1 MKRMKKLLTGLLTL
15 GMTLSMMT
23 MTAFAADLTTGT
35 TEKMPTIDFDADK
48 TGTVTIH
55 KYTSGNGMGSVGN
68 GTEAHPGDFPTGAEP
83 LKGAGFTLY
92 QVVDKGGMEAYYK
105 ADPKDLPDVSE
116 YVEPD
121 GTIKK
126 AYSGNATSEGL
137 TDKNGTATFSG
148 LELGFYVVIETTVPD
163 AVTTPMKPFLLSVPM
178 TTTDGSDW
186 LYDIHVYPKNETG
199 YGKISLEKTGV
210 KDDEKISGATFAL
223 QKKSDTTSSWINITQ
238 KSTAQG
244 DNTGDALILTTD
256 VNGLITIDGLS
267 KGEYRLIETSVGNGY
282 IMDGAT
288 AYEFT
293 VNSDKTITYKESTDA
308 NITIKITNERPD
320 LTKEVKKKNITPE
333 EWGRTAD
340 YSIGD
345 KIPYRITVDVPK
357 NITKL
362 KTFTVT
368 DTPTNLTDDVDSI
381 EIKCNDAAVTADAY
395 TKAAVGD
402 GFTITFKPAQ
412 MAAYERQ
419 QLVIT
424 YNAKLKDTA
433 YNTTAGNQNTAKLE
447 YSKNITPNATTD
459 PDNPNKDKEEGKNT
473 IENSTVVYTFAV
485 KIVKTGVDGTETKPL
500 ANVEFDLYQEVP
512 DGTEGAITGTSVP
525 AGLDNTKSWKKI
537 KTLKTGTDGTVTH
550 NGLSNGTYYLVETKT
565 NDGYNLLKK
574 PIEVILNVQY
584 TTTTKTE
591 SAWVEDGNGQKQ
603 EKSKIEKTTFTDSDS
618 TTEGIKVQKVINK
631 KGFTLPTTGGI
642 GTFVFTFAG
651 IAMMAAAVILLI
663 TGKKKKA
670 E

>member
-23 MTAFAADLTTGT
+23 MTAFAA
-35 TEKMPTIDFDADK
+35 EPSAKMPTIDTDPAK

-55 KYTSGNGMGSVGN
+55 KYTSGNGTGIVGT
-68 GTEAHPGDFPTGAEP
+68 GTEADKDSLPDGAVP
-83 LKGAGFTLY
+83 LKDAGFTLY
-92 QVVDKGGMEAYYK
+92 KVVDKDGMESYYNTNPT
-105 ADPKDLPDVSE
+105 ALPDVSR
-116 YVEPD
+116 YVEN
-121 GTIKK
+121 GTIKA
-126 AYSGNATSEGL
+126 AYSGNATSEVL
-137 TDKNGTATFSG
+137 TDADGTATFSN

-163 AVTTPMKPFLLSVPM
+163 AVTTPMDPFLLSVPM
-178 TTTDGSDW
+178 TTTDGTGW

-210 KDDEKISGATFAL
+210 NGEKIPDAEFAL
-223 QKKSDTTSSWINITQ
+223 QKRTATGWDDITK

-244 DNTGDALILTTD
+244 DNTGADLILKTD
-256 VNGLITIDGLS
+256 ASGLITIDGLS

-293 VNSDKTITYKESTDA
+293 VNANKKITYKGVESA
-308 NITIKITNERPD
+308 NTKIEVTNERPD
-320 LTKEVKKKNITPE
+320 LTKEVQKKNGGT
-333 EWGRTAD
+333 WGRDAD

-345 KIPYRITVDVPK
+345 EIPYRITVNVPR
-357 NITKL
+357 NIEKL

-368 DTPTNLTDDVDSI
+368 DTPTHLTDDVSSI
-381 EIKCNDAAVTADAY
+381 KIKCEDAAIAADAY
-395 TKAAVGD
+395 VATATAGN
-402 GFTITFKPAQ
+402 GFTIKFIPAK
-412 MAAYERQ
+412 MAAYAGK

-424 YNAKLKDTA
+424 YNATLQSSA
-433 YNTTAGNQNTAKLE
+433 VNTTAGNLNTAKLE
-447 YSKNITPNATTD
+447 YSKNITTDTTTD

-485 KIVKTGVDGTETKPL
+485 KIVKNGVDGTETKPL

-565 NDGYNLLKK
+565 NDKYNLLKK
-574 PIEVILNVQY
+574 PIEVTLNVQY
-584 TTTTKTE
+584 TIATKTE
-591 SAWVEDGNGQKQ
+591 STWVEDTNGQKQ
-603 EKSKIEKTTFTDSDS
+603 VKSEITGTTFTS
-618 TTEGIKVQKVINK
+618 TDDATAAEGIKVQEVINK

-663 TGKKKKA
+663 TSKKKKA

>member
-23 MTAFAADLTTGT
+23 MTAFAAEGATGT
-35 TEKMPTIDFDADK
+35 TAKMPTIDTSK
-48 TGTVTIH
+48 KGTVTIH
-55 KYTSGNGMGSVGN
+55 KYTSGTVEGN
-68 GTEAHPGDFPTGAEP
+68 KGTGTTADRLPDGAVA

-92 QVVDKGGMEAYYK
+92 KVVDKNDMEEYYNTN
-105 ADPKDLPDVSE
+105 PKSLPAVDD
-116 YVEPD
+116 YVDAGSIKD
-121 GTIKK
+121 GVALETIAQK
-126 AYSGNATSEGL
+126 E
-137 TDKNGTATFSG
+137 TDANGTVTFSN

-163 AVTTPMKPFLLSVPM
+163 AVTTPMDPFLLSVPM
-178 TTTDGSDW
+178 TTADGTDW
-186 LYDIHVYPKNETG
+186 LYDIHVYPKNKTG
-199 YGKISLEKTGV
+199 YGEVSIEKTGV
-210 KDDEKISGATFAL
+210 KNEKIPGAEFAL
-223 QKKSDTTSSWINITQ
+223 QKKDATGKWKDIERQSGP
-238 KSTAQG
+238 AG
-244 DNTGDALILTTD
+244 DNTGELLTLKTNS
-256 VNGLITIDGLS
+256 NGKIEIKGLS
-267 KGEYRLIETSVGNGY
+267 KGEYRLIETSVGDGY

-288 AYEFT
+288 AYPFEVT
-293 VNSDKTITYKESTDA
+293 NEGKIKYNGTTDA
-308 NITIKITNERPD
+308 NITIEVTNERPD
-320 LTKEVKKKNITPE
+320 LTKEVQKKNGGT
-333 EWGRTAD
+333 WGRDAD

-345 KIPYRITVDVPK
+345 EIHYRITVDVPK

-395 TKAAVGD
+395 TKVAGGD
-402 GFTITFKPAQ
+402 GFTIKFNPAQ

-424 YNAKLKDTA
+424 YNATLKSSAD
-433 YNTTAGNQNTAKLE
+433 NTTVGNQNAAKLE
-447 YSKNITPNATTD
+447 YSKNITTD
-459 PDNPNKDKEEGKNT
+459 TDTDNPNKDKEEGKNT

-485 KIVKTGVDGTETKPL
+485 KIVKTGEDGTETKRL
-500 ANVEFDLYQEVP
+500 AHVEFDLYQEVP

-525 AGLDNTKSWKKI
+525 AGLDKTKSWKKI

-550 NGLSNGTYYLVETKT
+550 KGLSNGTYYLVETKT
-565 NDGYNLLKK
+565 EKEYNLLKN
-574 PIEVILNVQY
+574 PIKVTLSVQY

-591 SAWVEDGNGQKQ
+591 STWETDTNGEKQ
-603 EKSKIEKTTFTDSDS
+603 EKSKIDTTTFTDSDS
-618 TTEGIKVQKVINK
+618 TTEGIKVQEVINR

>member
-15 GMTLSMMT
+15 AMTLSMMT
-23 MTAFAADLTTGT
+23 MTAFADEGATTGT
-35 TEKMPTIDFDADK
+35 ATKMPTIDTDK
-48 TGTVTIH
+48 KGIVTIH
-55 KYTSGNGMGSVGN
+55 KYTSGTVEGN
-68 GTEAHPGDFPTGAEP
+68 KGTGTTADRLPDGAVP
-83 LKGAGFTLY
+83 LKDAGFTLY
-92 QVVDKGGMEAYYK
+92 QVVNKDDMEAYYK
-105 ADPKDLPDVSE
+105 ADPTDLPDVSE
-116 YVEPD
+116 YVESD
-121 GTIKK
+121 GTIKT
-126 AYSGNATSEGL
+126 AYSRNATSEGF
-137 TDKNGTATFSG
+137 TDANGTATFSG

-210 KDDEKISGATFAL
+210 KGEKILGAEFAL

-381 EIKCNDAAVTADAY
+381 EIKCNDVDVETTAY
-395 TKAAVGD
+395 TTSATTED
-402 GFTITFKPAQ
+402 GFTIAFTPAN
-412 MAAYERQ
+412 MTNYAGKT
-419 QLVIT
+419 LVIT
-424 YNAKLKDTA
+424 YNATLKDTA

-459 PDNPNKDKEEGKNT
+459 PDNPNKEKKEGKNT
-473 IENSTVVYTFAV
+473 IENSAVVYTFAV
-485 KIVKTGVDGTETKPL
+485 KIEKTGVDGAETKKL

-512 DGTEGAITGTSVP
+512 AGTAGAISGADAP
-525 AGLDNTKSWKKI
+525 AGLDKTKSWKKI

-550 NGLSNGTYYLVETKT
+550 KGLSNGTYYLVETKT
-565 NDGYNLLKK
+565 EKEYNLLKN
-574 PIEVILNVQY
+574 PIKVTLSVQY
-584 TTTTKTE
+584 TITQSTT
-591 SAWVEDGNGQKQ
+591 SSWVEDGNGQKQ
-603 EKSKIEKTTFTDSDS
+603 EKSKIETTTFTGSDS
-618 TTEGIKVQKVINK
+618 TTEGIKVQEVINK

>member
-1 MKRMKKLLTGLLTL
+1 MERMKRMKKLLTGLLTL

-23 MTAFAADLTTGT
+23 MTAFAADPSA
-35 TEKMPTIDFDADK
+35 KMPTIDTDK

-68 GTEAHPGDFPTGAEP
+68 GTEADPGDFPTGAEP

-126 AYSGNATSEGL
+126 AYIGNATSEGL
-137 TDKNGTATFSG
+137 TDKSGTATFSN

-163 AVTTPMKPFLLSVPM
+163 AVTIPMKPFLLSVPM

-223 QKKSDTTSSWINITQ
+223 QKKSDADGKWINITKQ
-238 KSTAQG
+238 STAQG
-244 DNTGDALILTTD
+244 DDTGAALSLTT
-256 VNGLITIDGLS
+256 NNEGKITIEGLS
-267 KGEYRLIETSVGNGY
+267 KGEYRLIETFVGDGY

-288 AYEFT
+288 AYVFK
-293 VNSDKTITYKESTDA
+293 VNADSSITYGTETNA
-308 NITIKITNERPD
+308 NITINVTNERPD
-320 LTKEVKKKNITPE
+320 LTKKVQKKNGGT
-333 EWGRTAD
+333 WGMDAD

-345 KIPYRITVDVPK
+345 EIPYKITVDVPK

-368 DTPTNLTDDVDSI
+368 DTPTNLKDNLSSI
-381 EIKCNDAAVTADAY
+381 KITCDGTPVVVEAY
-395 TKAAVGD
+395 STEALGAD
-402 GFTITFKPAQ
+402 GFTIKFTPAQ
-412 MAAYERQ
+412 MEAYKGK

-424 YNAKLKDTA
+424 YNATLKDTA
-433 YNTTAGNQNTAKLE
+433 FNTTAGNRNTAKLE
-447 YSKNITPNATTD
+447 YSKNITPNTTDD

-485 KIVKTGVDGTETKPL
+485 KIEKTGEDGTTPL
-500 ANVEFDLYQEVP
+500 KDVKFDLYQEV
-512 DGTEGAITGTSVP
+512 DAETTGAITGASVP
-525 AGLDNTKSWKKI
+525 AGLDNAKFWKKI
-537 KTLKTGTDGTVTH
+537 DTLTTDASGIATH

-584 TTTTKTE
+584 TTITKTE
-591 SAWVEDGNGQKQ
+591 SAWVEDTNGQKQ
-603 EKSKIEKTTFTDSDS
+603 VKSEITETTFTSADS
-618 TTEGIKVQKVINK
+618 TTQQGIKVQKVINK

>member
-15 GMTLSMMT
+15 AMTLSMMT
-23 MTAFAADLTTGT
+23 MTAFAA
-35 TEKMPTIDFDADK
+35 EPSAKMPTIDTDPAK

-55 KYTSGNGMGSVGN
+55 KYTRGTGTGIVGT
-68 GTEAHPGDFPTGAEP
+68 GTTADADRFPDGAVP
-83 LKGAGFTLY
+83 LKDAGFTLY
-92 QVVDKGGMEAYYK
+92 KVVDKDGMESYYNTNPT
-105 ADPKDLPDVSE
+105 ALPDVST
-116 YVEPD
+116 YVESD
-121 GTIKK
+121 GTIKST
-126 AYSGNATSEGL
+126 YSGNATSEGF
-137 TDKNGTATFSG
+137 TDADGTATFSN

-163 AVTTPMKPFLLSVPM
+163 AVTTPMDPFLLSVPM
-178 TTTDGSDW
+178 TTTDGTGW

-210 KDDEKISGATFAL
+210 NGEKIPGAEFAL
-223 QKKSDTTSSWINITQ
+223 QKRTATGWDDITK

-244 DNTGDALILTTD
+244 DNTGADLILKTD
-256 VNGLITIDGLS
+256 ASGLITIDGLS

-293 VNSDKTITYKESTDA
+293 VNANKKITYKGVESA
-308 NITIKITNERPD
+308 NTKIEVTNERPD
-320 LTKEVKKKNITPE
+320 LTKEVQKKNGGT
-333 EWGRTAD
+333 WGRDAD

-345 KIPYRITVDVPK
+345 EIPYKITVNVPN

-368 DTPTNLTDDVDSI
+368 DTPTNLTDDLASI
-381 EIKCNDAAVTADAY
+381 KITCNDVDVETTAY
-395 TKAAVGD
+395 TTSATTEG
-402 GFTITFKPAQ
+402 GFTIAFTPAN
-412 MAAYERQ
+412 MTNYAGKT
-419 QLVIT
+419 LVIT
-424 YNAKLKDTA
+424 YNATLKNTA
-433 YNTTAGNQNTAKLE
+433 FNTTAGNQNTAKLE
-447 YSKNITPNATTD
+447 YSKNITTDTTTD

-485 KIVKTGVDGTETKPL
+485 KIVKNGVDGTETKPL

-565 NDGYNLLKK
+565 NDKYNLLKK
-574 PIEVILNVQY
+574 PIEVTLNVQY
-584 TTTTKTE
+584 TIATKTE
-591 SAWVEDGNGQKQ
+591 STWVEDTNGQKQ
-603 EKSKIEKTTFTDSDS
+603 VKSEITGTTFTS
-618 TTEGIKVQKVINK
+618 TDDATAAEGIKVQEVINK

-663 TGKKKKA
+663 TSKKKKA

>member
-23 MTAFAADLTTGT
+23 MTAFAADPSA
-35 TEKMPTIDFDADK
+35 KMPTIDTDK

-68 GTEAHPGDFPTGAEP
+68 GTEADPDDFPTGAEP

-126 AYSGNATSEGL
+126 AYIGNATSEGL
-137 TDKNGTATFSG
+137 TDKSGTATFSN

-163 AVTTPMKPFLLSVPM
+163 AVTIPMKPFLLSVPM

-223 QKKSDTTSSWINITQ
+223 QKKSDADGKWINITKQ
-238 KSTAQG
+238 STAQG
-244 DNTGDALILTTD
+244 DDTGAALSLTT
-256 VNGLITIDGLS
+256 NNEGKITIEGLS
-267 KGEYRLIETSVGNGY
+267 KGEYRLIETFVGDGY

-288 AYEFT
+288 AYVFK
-293 VNSDKTITYKESTDA
+293 VNADSSITYGTETNA
-308 NITIKITNERPD
+308 NITINVTNERPD
-320 LTKEVKKKNITPE
+320 LTKKVQKKNGGT
-333 EWGRTAD
+333 WGMDAD

-345 KIPYRITVDVPK
+345 EIPYKITVDVPK
-357 NITKL
+357 NITRL

-368 DTPTNLTDDVDSI
+368 DTPTNLTDDLDSI
-381 EIKCNDAAVTADAY
+381 EIKCNDVAVIADAY
-395 TKAAVGD
+395 TKVAGGD
-402 GFTITFKPAQ
+402 GFTIKFKPAQ
-412 MAAYERQ
+412 MEAYKGK

-424 YNAKLKDTA
+424 YNATLKDA
-433 YNTTAGNQNTAKLE
+433 AFNTTAGNRNTAKLE
-447 YSKNITPNATTD
+447 YSKNITPNTTDD

-485 KIVKTGVDGTETKPL
+485 KIEKTGEDGTETKKL

-512 DGTEGAITGTSVP
+512 AGTEGAISGADAP
-525 AGLDNTKSWKKI
+525 AGLDKTKSWKNI

-550 NGLSNGTYYLVETKT
+550 KGLSNGTYYLVETKT

-574 PIEVILNVQY
+574 PIAVILNVQY

-591 SAWVEDGNGQKQ
+591 SAWVEDGNGEKQ
-603 EKSKIEKTTFTDSDS
+603 VKSEIKETTFTSADS
-618 TTEGIKVQKVINK
+618 TTQQGIKVQKVINK

>member
-1 MKRMKKLLTGLLTL
+1 
-15 GMTLSMMT
+15 MMT
-23 MTAFAADLTTGT
+23 MTAFAAGPSA
-35 TEKMPTIDFDADK
+35 KMPTIDESK
-48 TGTVTIH
+48 SGTVTIH
-55 KYTSGNGMGSVGN
+55 KYTK
-68 GTEAHPGDFPTGAEP
+68 GTDEGTKGTGKVETSLPAGAEP

-92 QVVDKGGMEAYYK
+92 KVVNKEDMEVYYNTN
-105 ADPKDLPDVSE
+105 PTNLPAVGE
-116 YVEPD
+116 YVEAGSIKP
-121 GTIKK
+121 GVALETIAEQK
-126 AYSGNATSEGL
+126 
-137 TDKNGTATFSG
+137 TDKNGIATFSG

-210 KDDEKISGATFAL
+210 KDDEKISGAVFAL
-223 QKKSDTTSSWINITQ
+223 QKKSDTDDKWINITKQ
-238 KSTAQG
+238 STAQG
-244 DNTGDALILTTD
+244 DDTGNNLTLTTD
-256 VNGLITIDGLS
+256 SEGKITIDGLS
-267 KGEYRLIETSVGNGY
+267 KGKYRLIETFVGDGY

-288 AYEFT
+288 AYPFEVT
-293 VNSDKTITYKESTDA
+293 NEGKIKYNGTTDA

-320 LTKEVKKKNITPE
+320 LKKEVQKKNNGP
-333 EWGRTAD
+333 WGRDAD
-340 YSIGD
+340 YSIED
-345 KIPYRITVDVPK
+345 EIPYKITVNVPN

-368 DTPTNLTDDVDSI
+368 DTPTNLKDNLSSI
-381 EIKCNDAAVTADAY
+381 KITCDGTPVVVEAY
-395 TKAAVGD
+395 STEALGAD
-402 GFTITFKPAQ
+402 GFTIKFTPAQ
-412 MAAYERQ
+412 MEAYKGK

-424 YNAKLKDTA
+424 YNATLKDTA
-433 YNTTAGNQNTAKLE
+433 FNTTAGNRNTAKLE
-447 YSKNITPNATTD
+447 YSKNITPNTTDD
-459 PDNPNKDKEEGKNT
+459 PDNPNKGKEEGKNT

-485 KIVKTGVDGTETKPL
+485 KIEKTGEDGTTPL
-500 ANVEFDLYQEVP
+500 KDVKFDLYQEV
-512 DGTEGAITGTSVP
+512 DAETTGAITGASVP
-525 AGLDNTKSWKKI
+525 AGLDNAKFWKKI
-537 KTLKTGTDGTVTH
+537 DTLTTDASGIATH

-584 TTTTKTE
+584 TTITKTE
-591 SAWVEDGNGQKQ
+591 SAWVEDTNGQKQ
-603 EKSKIEKTTFTDSDS
+603 VKSEITETTFTSADS
-618 TTEGIKVQKVINK
+618 TTQQGIKVQKVINK

>member
-15 GMTLSMMT
+15 GITLSMMT
-23 MTAFAADLTTGT
+23 MTAFAADPSA
-35 TEKMPTIDFDADK
+35 KMPTIDTDK

-68 GTEAHPGDFPTGAEP
+68 GTEADPGDFPTGAEP

-126 AYSGNATSEGL
+126 AYIGNATSEGL
-137 TDKNGTATFSG
+137 TDKSGTATFSN

-163 AVTTPMKPFLLSVPM
+163 AVTIPMKPFLLSVPM

-223 QKKSDTTSSWINITQ
+223 QKKSDADGKWINITKQ
-238 KSTAQG
+238 STAQG
-244 DNTGDALILTTD
+244 DDTGAALSLTT
-256 VNGLITIDGLS
+256 NNEGKITIEGLS
-267 KGEYRLIETSVGNGY
+267 KGEYRLIETFVGDGY

-288 AYEFT
+288 AYVFK
-293 VNSDKTITYKESTDA
+293 VNADSSITYGTETNA
-308 NITIKITNERPD
+308 NITINVTNERPD
-320 LTKEVKKKNITPE
+320 LTKKVQKKNGGT
-333 EWGRTAD
+333 WGMDAD

-345 KIPYRITVDVPK
+345 EIPYKITVDVPK

-368 DTPTNLTDDVDSI
+368 DTPTNLKDNLSSI
-381 EIKCNDAAVTADAY
+381 KITCDGTPVVVEAY
-395 TKAAVGD
+395 STEALGAD
-402 GFTITFKPAQ
+402 GFTIKFTPAQ
-412 MAAYERQ
+412 MEAYKGK

-424 YNAKLKDTA
+424 YNATLKDTA
-433 YNTTAGNQNTAKLE
+433 FNTTAGNRNTAKLE
-447 YSKNITPNATTD
+447 YSKNITPNTTDD

-485 KIVKTGVDGTETKPL
+485 KIEKTGEDGTTPL
-500 ANVEFDLYQEVP
+500 KDVKFDLYQEV
-512 DGTEGAITGTSVP
+512 DAETTGAITGASVP
-525 AGLDNTKSWKKI
+525 AGLDNAKFWKKI
-537 KTLKTGTDGTVTH
+537 DTLTTDASGIATH

-584 TTTTKTE
+584 TTITKTE
-591 SAWVEDGNGQKQ
+591 SAWVEDTNGQKQ
-603 EKSKIEKTTFTDSDS
+603 VKSEITETTFTSADS
-618 TTEGIKVQKVINK
+618 TTQQGIKVQKVINK

>member
-23 MTAFAADLTTGT
+23 MTAFAAGPSA
-35 TEKMPTIDFDADK
+35 KMPTIDESK
-48 TGTVTIH
+48 SGTVTIH
-55 KYTSGNGMGSVGN
+55 KYTK
-68 GTEAHPGDFPTGAEP
+68 GTDEGTKGTGKVETSLPTGAVP

-92 QVVDKGGMEAYYK
+92 QVVDKDDMENYYN
-105 ADPKDLPDVSE
+105 ADPKDLPAVDD
-116 YVEPD
+116 YVDEAGSIKD
-121 GTIKK
+121 GFVKKTIAEKK
-126 AYSGNATSEGL
+126 
-137 TDKNGTATFSG
+137 TDANGTATFPN
-148 LELGFYVVIETTVPD
+148 LDLGFYVVIETTVPD
-163 AVTTPMKPFLLSVPM
+163 AVTIPMKPFLLSVPM

-210 KDDEKISGATFAL
+210 KDDEKISGAVFAL
-223 QKKSDTTSSWINITQ
+223 QKKSDTDDKWINITKQ
-238 KSTAQG
+238 STAQG
-244 DNTGDALILTTD
+244 DDTGNNLTLTTD
-256 VNGLITIDGLS
+256 SEGKITIDGLS
-267 KGEYRLIETSVGNGY
+267 KGEYRLIETFVGDGY

-288 AYEFT
+288 AYPFEVT
-293 VNSDKTITYKESTDA
+293 NEGKIKYNGTTDA

-320 LTKEVKKKNITPE
+320 LKKEVQKKNNGP
-333 EWGRTAD
+333 WGRDAD
-340 YSIGD
+340 YSIED
-345 KIPYRITVDVPK
+345 EIPYKITVNVPN

-368 DTPTNLTDDVDSI
+368 DTPTNLKDNLSSI
-381 EIKCNDAAVTADAY
+381 KITCDGTPVVVEAY
-395 TKAAVGD
+395 STEALGAD
-402 GFTITFKPAQ
+402 GFTIKFTPAQ
-412 MAAYERQ
+412 MEAYKGK

-424 YNAKLKDTA
+424 YNATLKDTA
-433 YNTTAGNQNTAKLE
+433 FNTTAGNRNTAKLE
-447 YSKNITPNATTD
+447 YSKNITPNTTDD
-459 PDNPNKDKEEGKNT
+459 PDNPNKGKEEGKNT

-485 KIVKTGVDGTETKPL
+485 KIEKTGEDGTTPL
-500 ANVEFDLYQEVP
+500 KDVKFDLYQEV
-512 DGTEGAITGTSVP
+512 DAETTGAITGASVP
-525 AGLDNTKSWKKI
+525 AGLDNAKFWKKI
-537 KTLKTGTDGTVTH
+537 DTLTTDASGIATH

-574 PIEVILNVQY
+574 PIKVILNVQY
-584 TTTTKTE
+584 TTITKTE
-591 SAWVEDGNGQKQ
+591 SAWVEDTNGQKQ
-603 EKSKIEKTTFTDSDS
+603 VKSEITETTFTSADS
-618 TTEGIKVQKVINK
+618 TTQQGIKVQKVINK

>member
-23 MTAFAADLTTGT
+23 MTAFAADPSA
-35 TEKMPTIDFDADK
+35 KMPTIDTDPDK

-186 LYDIHVYPKNETG
+186 LYDIHVYPKNETR

-210 KDDEKISGATFAL
+210 KDDEKISGAVFAL
-223 QKKSDTTSSWINITQ
+223 QKKSDTDDKWINITKQ
-238 KSTAQG
+238 STAQG
-244 DNTGDALILTTD
+244 DDTGNNLTLTTD
-256 VNGLITIDGLS
+256 SEGKITIDGLS
-267 KGEYRLIETSVGNGY
+267 KGKYRLIETFVGDGY

-288 AYEFT
+288 AYPFEVT
-293 VNSDKTITYKESTDA
+293 NEGKIKYNGTTDA

-320 LTKEVKKKNITPE
+320 LKKEVQKKNNGP
-333 EWGRTAD
+333 WGRDAD
-340 YSIGD
+340 YSIED
-345 KIPYRITVDVPK
+345 EIPYKITVNVPN

-368 DTPTNLTDDVDSI
+368 DTPTNLKDNLSSI
-381 EIKCNDAAVTADAY
+381 KITCDGTPVVVEAY
-395 TKAAVGD
+395 STEALGAD
-402 GFTITFKPAQ
+402 GFTIKFTPAQ
-412 MAAYERQ
+412 MEAYKGK

-424 YNAKLKDTA
+424 YNATLKDTA
-433 YNTTAGNQNTAKLE
+433 FNTTAGNRNTAKLE
-447 YSKNITPNATTD
+447 YSKNITPNTTDD
-459 PDNPNKDKEEGKNT
+459 PDNPNKGKEEGKNT

-485 KIVKTGVDGTETKPL
+485 KIEKTGEDGTTPL
-500 ANVEFDLYQEVP
+500 KDVKFDLYQEV
-512 DGTEGAITGTSVP
+512 DAETTGAITGASVP
-525 AGLDNTKSWKKI
+525 AGLDNAKFWKKI
-537 KTLKTGTDGTVTH
+537 DTLTTDASGIATH

-574 PIEVILNVQY
+574 PIKVILNVQY
-584 TTTTKTE
+584 TTITKTE
-591 SAWVEDGNGQKQ
+591 SAWVEDTNGQKQ
-603 EKSKIEKTTFTDSDS
+603 VKSEITETTFTSADS
-618 TTEGIKVQKVINK
+618 TTQQGIKVQKVINK

>member
-23 MTAFAADLTTGT
+23 MTAFAADPSA
-35 TEKMPTIDFDADK
+35 KMPTIDTDK

-68 GTEAHPGDFPTGAEP
+68 GTEADPDDFPTGAEP

-126 AYSGNATSEGL
+126 AYIGNATSEGL
-137 TDKNGTATFSG
+137 TDKSGTATFSN

-163 AVTTPMKPFLLSVPM
+163 AVTIPMKPFLLSVPM

-223 QKKSDTTSSWINITQ
+223 QKKSDADGKWINITKQ
-238 KSTAQG
+238 STAQG
-244 DNTGDALILTTD
+244 DDTGAALSLTT
-256 VNGLITIDGLS
+256 NNEGKITIEGLS
-267 KGEYRLIETSVGNGY
+267 KGEYRLIETFVGDGY

-288 AYEFT
+288 AYVFK
-293 VNSDKTITYKESTDA
+293 VNADSSITYGTETNA
-308 NITIKITNERPD
+308 NITINVTNERPD
-320 LTKEVKKKNITPE
+320 LTKKVQKKNGGT
-333 EWGRTAD
+333 WGMDAD

-345 KIPYRITVDVPK
+345 EIPYRITVNVPR
-357 NITKL
+357 NIEKL

-368 DTPTNLTDDVDSI
+368 DTPTNLTDDLDSI
-381 EIKCNDAAVTADAY
+381 EIKCNDVAVIADAY
-395 TKAAVGD
+395 TKVAGGD
-402 GFTITFKPAQ
+402 GFTIKFKPAQ
-412 MAAYERQ
+412 MEAYKGK

-424 YNAKLKDTA
+424 YNATLKDTA
-433 YNTTAGNQNTAKLE
+433 FNTTAGNRNTAKLE
-447 YSKNITPNATTD
+447 YSKNITPNTTDD
-459 PDNPNKDKEEGKNT
+459 PDNPNKDKEEGKRT

-485 KIVKTGVDGTETKPL
+485 KIEKTGEDGTETKKL

-512 DGTEGAITGTSVP
+512 AGTEGAISGADAP
-525 AGLDNTKSWKKI
+525 AGLDKTKSWKNI

-550 NGLSNGTYYLVETKT
+550 KGLSNGTYYLVETKT

-574 PIEVILNVQY
+574 PIAVILNVQY

-591 SAWVEDGNGQKQ
+591 SAWVEDGNGEKQ
-603 EKSKIEKTTFTDSDS
+603 VKSEIKETTFTSADS
-618 TTEGIKVQKVINK
+618 TTQQGIKVQKVINK

>member
-15 GMTLSMMT
+15 GITLSMMT
-23 MTAFAADLTTGT
+23 MTAFAAGPSA
-35 TEKMPTIDFDADK
+35 KMPTIDESK
-48 TGTVTIH
+48 SGTVTIH
-55 KYTSGNGMGSVGN
+55 KYTK
-68 GTEAHPGDFPTGAEP
+68 GTDEGTKGTGKVETSLPAGAEP

-92 QVVDKGGMEAYYK
+92 KVVNKEDMEVYYNTN
-105 ADPKDLPDVSE
+105 PTNLPAVGE
-116 YVEPD
+116 YVEAGSIKP
-121 GTIKK
+121 GVALETIAEQK
-126 AYSGNATSEGL
+126 

-210 KDDEKISGATFAL
+210 KDDEKISGAVFAL
-223 QKKSDTTSSWINITQ
+223 QKKSDTDDKWINITKQ
-238 KSTAQG
+238 STAQG
-244 DNTGDALILTTD
+244 DDTGNNLTLTTD
-256 VNGLITIDGLS
+256 SEGKITIDGLS
-267 KGEYRLIETSVGNGY
+267 KGKYRLIETFVGDGY

-288 AYEFT
+288 AYPFEVT
-293 VNSDKTITYKESTDA
+293 NEGKIKYNGTTDA

-320 LTKEVKKKNITPE
+320 LKKEVQKKNNGP
-333 EWGRTAD
+333 WGRDAD
-340 YSIGD
+340 YSIED
-345 KIPYRITVDVPK
+345 EIPYKITVNVPN

-368 DTPTNLTDDVDSI
+368 DTPTNLKDNLSSI
-381 EIKCNDAAVTADAY
+381 KITCDGTPVVVEAY
-395 TKAAVGD
+395 STEALGAD
-402 GFTITFKPAQ
+402 GFTIKFTPAQ
-412 MAAYERQ
+412 MEAYKGK

-424 YNAKLKDTA
+424 YNATLKDTA
-433 YNTTAGNQNTAKLE
+433 FNTTAGNRNTAKLE
-447 YSKNITPNATTD
+447 YSKNITPNTTDD
-459 PDNPNKDKEEGKNT
+459 PDNPNKGKEEGKNT

-485 KIVKTGVDGTETKPL
+485 KIEKTGEDGTTPL
-500 ANVEFDLYQEVP
+500 KDVKFDLYQEV
-512 DGTEGAITGTSVP
+512 DAETTGAITGASVP
-525 AGLDNTKSWKKI
+525 AGLDNAKFWKKI
-537 KTLKTGTDGTVTH
+537 DTLTTDASGIATH

-584 TTTTKTE
+584 TTITKTE
-591 SAWVEDGNGQKQ
+591 SAWVEDTNGQKQ
-603 EKSKIEKTTFTDSDS
+603 VKSEITETTFTSADS
-618 TTEGIKVQKVINK
+618 TTQQGIKVQKVINK

>member
-23 MTAFAADLTTGT
+23 MTAFAAGPSA
-35 TEKMPTIDFDADK
+35 KMPTIDESK
-48 TGTVTIH
+48 SGTVTIH
-55 KYTSGNGMGSVGN
+55 KYTK
-68 GTEAHPGDFPTGAEP
+68 GTDEGTKGTGKVETSLPTGAVP

-92 QVVDKGGMEAYYK
+92 QVVDKDDMENYYN
-105 ADPKDLPDVSE
+105 ADPKDLPAVDD
-116 YVEPD
+116 YVDEAGSIKD
-121 GTIKK
+121 GFVKKTIAEKK
-126 AYSGNATSEGL
+126 
-137 TDKNGTATFSG
+137 TDANGTATFPN
-148 LELGFYVVIETTVPD
+148 LDLGFYVVIETTVPD
-163 AVTTPMKPFLLSVPM
+163 AVTIPMKPFLLSVPM

-186 LYDIHVYPKNETG
+186 LYDIHVYPKNETR

-210 KDDEKISGATFAL
+210 KDDEKISGAVFAL
-223 QKKSDTTSSWINITQ
+223 QKKSDTDDKWINITKQ
-238 KSTAQG
+238 STAQG
-244 DNTGDALILTTD
+244 DDTGNNLTLTTD
-256 VNGLITIDGLS
+256 SEGKITIDGLS
-267 KGEYRLIETSVGNGY
+267 KGKYRLIETFVGDGY

-288 AYEFT
+288 AYPFEVT
-293 VNSDKTITYKESTDA
+293 NEGKIKYNGTTDA

-320 LTKEVKKKNITPE
+320 LKKEVQKKNNGP
-333 EWGRTAD
+333 WGRDAD
-340 YSIGD
+340 YSIED
-345 KIPYRITVDVPK
+345 EIPYKITVNVPN

-368 DTPTNLTDDVDSI
+368 DTPTNLKDNLSSI
-381 EIKCNDAAVTADAY
+381 KITCDGTPVVVEAY
-395 TKAAVGD
+395 STEALGAD
-402 GFTITFKPAQ
+402 GFTIKFTPAQ
-412 MAAYERQ
+412 MEAYKGK

-424 YNAKLKDTA
+424 YNATLKDTA
-433 YNTTAGNQNTAKLE
+433 FNTTAGNRNTAKLE
-447 YSKNITPNATTD
+447 YSKNITPNTTDD
-459 PDNPNKDKEEGKNT
+459 PDNPNKGKEEGKNT

-485 KIVKTGVDGTETKPL
+485 KIEKTGEDGTTPL
-500 ANVEFDLYQEVP
+500 KDVKFDLYQEV
-512 DGTEGAITGTSVP
+512 DAETTGAITGASVP
-525 AGLDNTKSWKKI
+525 AGLDNAKFWKKI
-537 KTLKTGTDGTVTH
+537 DTLTTDASGIATH

-584 TTTTKTE
+584 TTITKTE
-591 SAWVEDGNGQKQ
+591 SAWVEDTNGQKQ
-603 EKSKIEKTTFTDSDS
+603 VKSEITETTFTSADS
-618 TTEGIKVQKVINK
+618 TTQQGIKVQKVINK

>member
-23 MTAFAADLTTGT
+23 MTAFAAEGATGT
-35 TEKMPTIDFDADK
+35 TGKMPTIDTSK
-48 TGTVTIH
+48 KGTVTIH
-55 KYTSGNGMGSVGN
+55 KYTSGTVEGN
-68 GTEAHPGDFPTGAEP
+68 KGTGTTADRLPDGAVA

-92 QVVDKGGMEAYYK
+92 KVVDKNGMEEYYNTN
-105 ADPKDLPDVSE
+105 PKSLPAVDD
-116 YVEPD
+116 YVDAGSIKD
-121 GTIKK
+121 GVALETIAQK
-126 AYSGNATSEGL
+126 E
-137 TDKNGTATFSG
+137 TDANGTATFSD

-210 KDDEKISGATFAL
+210 KGEKILGAEFAL

-293 VNSDKTITYKESTDA
+293 VNSDKTITYNGTTDA
-308 NITIKITNERPD
+308 NITIEVTNERPD
-320 LTKEVKKKNITPE
+320 LTKEVQKKNGGT
-333 EWGRTAD
+333 WGRDAD

-345 KIPYRITVDVPK
+345 EIHYRITVDVPK
-357 NITKL
+357 NITRL

-368 DTPTNLTDDVDSI
+368 DTPINLTDDVNSI
-381 EIKCNDAAVTADAY
+381 KIKYNDVDVETTAY
-395 TKAAVGD
+395 TTSATTED
-402 GFTITFKPAQ
+402 GFTIAFTPAN
-412 MAAYERQ
+412 MTNYAGKT
-419 QLVIT
+419 LVIT
-424 YNAKLKDTA
+424 YNATLKNTA

-447 YSKNITPNATTD
+447 YSKNITPNAATD
-459 PDNPNKDKEEGKNT
+459 PDNPNKKKEEGKNT

-485 KIVKTGVDGTETKPL
+485 KIEKTGEDGTTPL
-500 ANVEFDLYQEVP
+500 KDVKFDLYQEV
-512 DGTEGAITGTSVP
+512 DAGTTGAITGASVP
-525 AGLDNTKSWKKI
+525 AGLDNAKSWKKI
-537 KTLKTGTDGTVTH
+537 DTLTTDASGIATH

-591 SAWVEDGNGQKQ
+591 SAWVEDTNGQKQ
-603 EKSKIEKTTFTDSDS
+603 VKSEIKETTFTSTDS
-618 TTEGIKVQKVINK
+618 TTQQGIKVQKVINK

>member
-23 MTAFAADLTTGT
+23 MTAFAADPSA
-35 TEKMPTIDFDADK
+35 KMPTIDTDPDK

-485 KIVKTGVDGTETKPL
+485 KIVKTGVDVTETKPL

>member
-1 MKRMKKLLTGLLTL
+1 METMKRMKKLLTGLLTL

-23 MTAFAADLTTGT
+23 MTAFAADPSA
-35 TEKMPTIDFDADK
+35 KMPTIDTDK

-68 GTEAHPGDFPTGAEP
+68 GTEADPDDFPTGAEP

-126 AYSGNATSEGL
+126 AYIGNATSEGL
-137 TDKNGTATFSG
+137 TDKSGTATFSN

-163 AVTTPMKPFLLSVPM
+163 AVTIPMKPFLLSVPM

-223 QKKSDTTSSWINITQ
+223 QKKSDADGKWINITKQ
-238 KSTAQG
+238 STAQG
-244 DNTGDALILTTD
+244 DDTGAALSLTT
-256 VNGLITIDGLS
+256 NNEGKITIEGLS
-267 KGEYRLIETSVGNGY
+267 KGEYRLIETFVGDGY

-288 AYEFT
+288 AYVFK
-293 VNSDKTITYKESTDA
+293 VNADSSITYGTETNA
-308 NITIKITNERPD
+308 NITINVTNERPD
-320 LTKEVKKKNITPE
+320 LTKKVQKKNGGT
-333 EWGRTAD
+333 WGMDAD

-345 KIPYRITVDVPK
+345 EIPYKITVDVPK
-357 NITKL
+357 NITRL

-368 DTPTNLTDDVDSI
+368 DTPTNLTDDLDSI
-381 EIKCNDAAVTADAY
+381 EIKCNDVAVIADAY
-395 TKAAVGD
+395 TKVAGGD
-402 GFTITFKPAQ
+402 GFTIKFKPAQ
-412 MAAYERQ
+412 MEAYKGQ

-424 YNAKLKDTA
+424 YNATLKGTA
-433 YNTTAGNQNTAKLE
+433 ENTTVGNKNAAKLE
-447 YSKNITPNATTD
+447 YSKNITTD
-459 PDNPNKDKEEGKNT
+459 TDQDNPNKGKEEGKNT

-485 KIVKTGVDGTETKPL
+485 KIVKNGVDGTETKPL

-565 NDGYNLLKK
+565 NDKYNLLKK
-574 PIEVILNVQY
+574 PIEVTLNVQY
-584 TTTTKTE
+584 TIATKTE
-591 SAWVEDGNGQKQ
+591 STWVEDTNGQKQ
-603 EKSKIEKTTFTDSDS
+603 VKSEITGTTFTS
-618 TTEGIKVQKVINK
+618 TDDATAAEGIKVQEVINK

>member
-23 MTAFAADLTTGT
+23 MTAFAA
-35 TEKMPTIDFDADK
+35 EPSAKMPTIDTDPDK

-121 GTIKK
+121 GTIKE

-137 TDKNGTATFSG
+137 TDKNGTATFSS

-210 KDDEKISGATFAL
+210 NGEKIPDAEFAL
-223 QKKSDTTSSWINITQ
+223 QKRTATGWDDITK

-244 DNTGDALILTTD
+244 DNTGADLILKTD
-256 VNGLITIDGLS
+256 ASGLITIDGLS

-345 KIPYRITVDVPK
+345 KIPYKITVNVPN

-368 DTPTNLTDDVDSI
+368 DTPTNLKDNLSSI
-381 EIKCNDAAVTADAY
+381 KITCDGTPVVVEAY
-395 TKAAVGD
+395 STEALGAD
-402 GFTITFKPAQ
+402 GFTIKFTPAQ
-412 MAAYERQ
+412 MEAYKGK

-424 YNAKLKDTA
+424 YNATLKDTA
-433 YNTTAGNQNTAKLE
+433 FNTTAGNRNTAKLE
-447 YSKNITPNATTD
+447 YSKNITPNTTDD
-459 PDNPNKDKEEGKNT
+459 PDNPNKGKEEGKNT

-485 KIVKTGVDGTETKPL
+485 KIEKTGEDGTTPL
-500 ANVEFDLYQEVP
+500 KDVKFDLYQEV
-512 DGTEGAITGTSVP
+512 DAETTGAITGASVP
-525 AGLDNTKSWKKI
+525 AGLDNAKFWKKI
-537 KTLKTGTDGTVTH
+537 DTLTTDASGIATH

-584 TTTTKTE
+584 TTITKTE
-591 SAWVEDGNGQKQ
+591 SAWVEDTNGQKQ
-603 EKSKIEKTTFTDSDS
+603 VKSEITETTFTSADS
-618 TTEGIKVQKVINK
+618 TTQQGIKVQKVINK

>member
-23 MTAFAADLTTGT
+23 MTAFAADPSA
-35 TEKMPTIDFDADK
+35 KMPTIDTDPDK

-121 GTIKK
+121 GTIKE

-137 TDKNGTATFSG
+137 TDKNGTATFSS

-210 KDDEKISGATFAL
+210 NGEKIPDAEFAL
-223 QKKSDTTSSWINITQ
+223 QKRTATGWDDITK

-244 DNTGDALILTTD
+244 DNTGADLILKTD
-256 VNGLITIDGLS
+256 ASGLITIDGLS

-565 NDGYNLLKK
+565 NDKYNLLKK
-574 PIEVILNVQY
+574 PIEVTLNVQY
-584 TTTTKTE
+584 TIATKTE
-591 SAWVEDGNGQKQ
+591 STWVEDGNGQKQ
-603 EKSKIEKTTFTDSDS
+603 VKSEITETTFTSADS
-618 TTEGIKVQKVINK
+618 TTQQGIKVQTVINR

>member
-1 MKRMKKLLTGLLTL
+1 
-15 GMTLSMMT
+15 
-23 MTAFAADLTTGT
+23 
-35 TEKMPTIDFDADK
+35 
-48 TGTVTIH
+48 
-55 KYTSGNGMGSVGN
+55 
-68 GTEAHPGDFPTGAEP
+68 
-83 LKGAGFTLY
+83 
-92 QVVDKGGMEAYYK
+92 
-105 ADPKDLPDVSE
+105 
-116 YVEPD
+116 
-121 GTIKK
+121 
-126 AYSGNATSEGL
+126 
-137 TDKNGTATFSG
+137 
-148 LELGFYVVIETTVPD
+148 
-163 AVTTPMKPFLLSVPM
+163 M

>member
-23 MTAFAADLTTGT
+23 MTAFAADPSA
-35 TEKMPTIDFDADK
+35 KMPTIDTDSDK

-55 KYTSGNGMGSVGN
+55 KYTSGNGMESVGN
-68 GTEAHPGDFPTGAEP
+68 GTEAHLGDFPTGAEP

-92 QVVDKGGMEAYYK
+92 KVVDKGGMEAYYK

-126 AYSGNATSEGL
+126 AYSSNATSEGL

>member
-1 MKRMKKLLTGLLTL
+1 METMKRMKKLLTGLLTL

-23 MTAFAADLTTGT
+23 MTAFAADPSA
-35 TEKMPTIDFDADK
+35 KMPTIDTDK

-68 GTEAHPGDFPTGAEP
+68 GTEADPDDFPTGAEP

-126 AYSGNATSEGL
+126 AYIGNATSEGL
-137 TDKNGTATFSG
+137 TDKSGTATFSN

-163 AVTTPMKPFLLSVPM
+163 AVTIPMKPFLLSVPM

-223 QKKSDTTSSWINITQ
+223 QKKSDADGKWINITKQ
-238 KSTAQG
+238 STAQG
-244 DNTGDALILTTD
+244 DDTGAALSLTT
-256 VNGLITIDGLS
+256 NNEGKITIEGLS
-267 KGEYRLIETSVGNGY
+267 KGEYRLIETFVGDGY

-288 AYEFT
+288 AYVFK
-293 VNSDKTITYKESTDA
+293 VNADSSITYGTETNA
-308 NITIKITNERPD
+308 NITINVTNERPD
-320 LTKEVKKKNITPE
+320 LTKKVQKKNGGT
-333 EWGRTAD
+333 WGMDAD

-345 KIPYRITVDVPK
+345 EIPYKITVDVPK
-357 NITKL
+357 NITRL

-368 DTPTNLTDDVDSI
+368 DTPTNLTDDLDSI
-381 EIKCNDAAVTADAY
+381 EIKCNDVAVIADAY
-395 TKAAVGD
+395 TKVAGGD
-402 GFTITFKPAQ
+402 GFTIKFKPAQ
-412 MAAYERQ
+412 MEAYKGK

-424 YNAKLKDTA
+424 YNATLKDTA
-433 YNTTAGNQNTAKLE
+433 FNTTAGNRNTAKLE
-447 YSKNITPNATTD
+447 YSKNITPNTTDD

-485 KIVKTGVDGTETKPL
+485 KIEKTGEDGTETKKL

-512 DGTEGAITGTSVP
+512 AGTEGAISGADAP
-525 AGLDNTKSWKKI
+525 AGLDKTKSWKNI

-550 NGLSNGTYYLVETKT
+550 KGLSNGTYYLVETKT

-574 PIEVILNVQY
+574 PIAVILNVQY

-591 SAWVEDGNGQKQ
+591 SAWVEDGNGEKQ
-603 EKSKIEKTTFTDSDS
+603 VKSEIKETTFTSADS
-618 TTEGIKVQKVINK
+618 TTQQGIKVQKVINK

>member
-23 MTAFAADLTTGT
+23 MTAFAADPSA
-35 TEKMPTIDFDADK
+35 KMPTIDTDPDK

-223 QKKSDTTSSWINITQ
+223 QKKSDATSSWINITQ

-512 DGTEGAITGTSVP
+512 DETEGAITGTSVP

-565 NDGYNLLKK
+565 NDKYNLLKK
-574 PIEVILNVQY
+574 PIEVTLNVQY
-584 TTTTKTE
+584 TIATKTE
-591 SAWVEDGNGQKQ
+591 STWVKDTNGQKQ
-603 EKSKIEKTTFTDSDS
+603 VKSEITGTTFTS
-618 TTEGIKVQKVINK
+618 TDDATAAEGIKVQEVINK

-663 TGKKKKA
+663 TSKKKKA

>member
-23 MTAFAADLTTGT
+23 MTAFAAEGSGT
-35 TEKMPTIDFDADK
+35 TATTKMPTIDTSK

-55 KYTSGNGMGSVGN
+55 KYTSGTVEGN
-68 GTEAHPGDFPTGAEP
+68 PGTGTTADRLPDGAVA

-92 QVVDKGGMEAYYK
+92 KVVNEAGMEAYYN
-105 ADPKDLPDVSE
+105 ANPTALPNVSE
-116 YVEPD
+116 YVEN
-121 GTIKK
+121 GTIK
-126 AYSGNATSEGL
+126 ATYSGNATSEVL
-137 TDKNGTATFSG
+137 TDENGTATFSD
-148 LELGFYVVIETTVPD
+148 LDLGFYVVIETTVPD
-163 AVTTPMKPFLLSVPM
+163 AVTTAMDPFLLSVPM
-178 TTTDGSDW
+178 TTTDGTGW

-210 KDDEKISGATFAL
+210 NGEKIPGAEFAL
-223 QKKSDTTSSWINITQ
+223 QKRTATGWDDITK

-244 DNTGDALILTTD
+244 DNTGADLILKTD
-256 VNGLITIDGLS
+256 ASGLITIDGLS

-293 VNSDKTITYKESTDA
+293 VNANKKITYKGVESA
-308 NITIKITNERPD
+308 NTKIEVTNERPD
-320 LTKEVKKKNITPE
+320 LTKEVQKKNGGT
-333 EWGRTAD
+333 WGRDAD

-345 KIPYRITVDVPK
+345 EIPYKITVNVPN

-368 DTPTNLTDDVDSI
+368 DTPTNLKDDLSSIKITCNDVDV
-381 EIKCNDAAVTADAY
+381 ATTAYNPSA
-395 TKAAVGD
+395 TTED
-402 GFTITFKPAQ
+402 GFTIVFTPAN
-412 MAAYERQ
+412 MADYAGKT
-419 QLVIT
+419 LVIT
-424 YNAKLKDTA
+424 YNATLKDTA
-433 YNTTAGNQNTAKLE
+433 ENTTVGNKNAAKLE
-447 YSKNITPNATTD
+447 YSKNITTDATD

-565 NDGYNLLKK
+565 NDKYNLLKK
-574 PIEVILNVQY
+574 PIEVTLNVQY
-584 TTTTKTE
+584 ITTTKTVSTWE
-591 SAWVEDGNGQKQ
+591 TDTNGQKQ
-603 EKSKIEKTTFTDSDS
+603 EKSKIETTTFTGSDS
-618 TTEGIKVQKVINK
+618 TTEGIKVQEVINR

>member
-23 MTAFAADLTTGT
+23 MTAFAADPSA
-35 TEKMPTIDFDADK
+35 KMPTIDTDK

-68 GTEAHPGDFPTGAEP
+68 GTEADPNDFPTGAEP

-92 QVVDKGGMEAYYK
+92 RVVDKGGMEAYYK

-126 AYSGNATSEGL
+126 AYIGNATSEGL
-137 TDKNGTATFSG
+137 TDKSGTATFSN

-163 AVTTPMKPFLLSVPM
+163 AVTIPMKPFLLSVPM

-223 QKKSDTTSSWINITQ
+223 QKKSDADGKWINITKQ
-238 KSTAQG
+238 STAQG
-244 DNTGDALILTTD
+244 DDTGAALSLTT
-256 VNGLITIDGLS
+256 NNEGKITIEGLS
-267 KGEYRLIETSVGNGY
+267 KGEYRLIETFVGDGY

-288 AYEFT
+288 AYVFK
-293 VNSDKTITYKESTDA
+293 VNADSSITYGTETNA
-308 NITIKITNERPD
+308 NITINVTNERPD
-320 LTKEVKKKNITPE
+320 LTKKVQKKNGGT
-333 EWGRTAD
+333 WGMDAD

-345 KIPYRITVDVPK
+345 EIPYKITVDVPK
-357 NITKL
+357 NITRL

-368 DTPTNLTDDVDSI
+368 DTPTNLTDDLDSI
-381 EIKCNDAAVTADAY
+381 EIKCNDVAVIADAY
-395 TKAAVGD
+395 TKVAGGD
-402 GFTITFKPAQ
+402 GFTIKFKPAQ
-412 MAAYERQ
+412 MEAYKGK

-424 YNAKLKDTA
+424 YNATLKDTA
-433 YNTTAGNQNTAKLE
+433 FNTTAGNRNTAKLE
-447 YSKNITPNATTD
+447 YSKNITPNTTDD

-485 KIVKTGVDGTETKPL
+485 KIEKTGEDGTETKKL

-512 DGTEGAITGTSVP
+512 AGTEGAISGADAP
-525 AGLDNTKSWKKI
+525 AGLDKTKSWKNI

-550 NGLSNGTYYLVETKT
+550 KGLSNGTYYLVETKT

-574 PIEVILNVQY
+574 PIAVILNVQY

-591 SAWVEDGNGQKQ
+591 SAWVEDGNGEKQ
-603 EKSKIEKTTFTDSDS
+603 VKSEIKETTFTSADS
-618 TTEGIKVQKVINK
+618 TTQQGIKVQKVINK

>member
-23 MTAFAADLTTGT
+23 MTAFAAGPSA
-35 TEKMPTIDFDADK
+35 KMPTIDESK
-48 TGTVTIH
+48 SGTVTIH
-55 KYTSGNGMGSVGN
+55 KYTK
-68 GTEAHPGDFPTGAEP
+68 GTDEGTKGTGKVETSLPAGAEP

-92 QVVDKGGMEAYYK
+92 KVVNKEDMEVYYNTN
-105 ADPKDLPDVSE
+105 PTNLPAVGE
-116 YVEPD
+116 YVEAGSIKP
-121 GTIKK
+121 GVALETIAEQK
-126 AYSGNATSEGL
+126 

-210 KDDEKISGATFAL
+210 KDDEKISGAVFAL
-223 QKKSDTTSSWINITQ
+223 QKKSDTDDKWINITKQ
-238 KSTAQG
+238 STAQG
-244 DNTGDALILTTD
+244 DDTGNNLTLTTD
-256 VNGLITIDGLS
+256 SEGKITIDGLS
-267 KGEYRLIETSVGNGY
+267 KGKYRLIETFVGDGY

-288 AYEFT
+288 AYPFEVT
-293 VNSDKTITYKESTDA
+293 NEGKIKYNGTTDA

-320 LTKEVKKKNITPE
+320 LKKEVQKKNNGP
-333 EWGRTAD
+333 WGRDAD
-340 YSIGD
+340 YSIED
-345 KIPYRITVDVPK
+345 EIPYKITVNVPN

-368 DTPTNLTDDVDSI
+368 DTPTNLKDNLSSI
-381 EIKCNDAAVTADAY
+381 KITCDGTPVVVEAY
-395 TKAAVGD
+395 STEALGAD
-402 GFTITFKPAQ
+402 GFTIKFTPAQ
-412 MAAYERQ
+412 MEAYKGK

-424 YNAKLKDTA
+424 YNATLKDTA
-433 YNTTAGNQNTAKLE
+433 FNTTAGNRNTAKLE
-447 YSKNITPNATTD
+447 YSKNITPNTTDD
-459 PDNPNKDKEEGKNT
+459 PDNPNKGKEEGKNT

-485 KIVKTGVDGTETKPL
+485 KIEKTGEDGTTPL
-500 ANVEFDLYQEVP
+500 KDVKFDLYQEV
-512 DGTEGAITGTSVP
+512 DAETTGAITGASVP
-525 AGLDNTKSWKKI
+525 AGLDNAKFWKKI
-537 KTLKTGTDGTVTH
+537 DTLTTDASGIATH

-584 TTTTKTE
+584 TTITKTE
-591 SAWVEDGNGQKQ
+591 SAWVEDTNGQKQ
-603 EKSKIEKTTFTDSDS
+603 VKSEITETTFTSADS
-618 TTEGIKVQKVINK
+618 TTQQGIKEQKVINK

>member
-15 GMTLSMMT
+15 AMTLSMMT
-23 MTAFAADLTTGT
+23 MTAFAA
-35 TEKMPTIDFDADK
+35 EPSAKMPTIDTDPAK

-55 KYTSGNGMGSVGN
+55 KYTRGTGTGIVGT
-68 GTEAHPGDFPTGAEP
+68 GTTADADHFPDGAVP
-83 LKGAGFTLY
+83 LKDAGFTLY
-92 QVVDKGGMEAYYK
+92 KVVDKDGMESYYNTNPT
-105 ADPKDLPDVSE
+105 ALPDVST
-116 YVEPD
+116 YVESD
-121 GTIKK
+121 GTIKST
-126 AYSGNATSEGL
+126 YSGNATSEGF
-137 TDKNGTATFSG
+137 TDADGTATFSN

-163 AVTTPMKPFLLSVPM
+163 AVTTPMDPFLLSVPM
-178 TTTDGSDW
+178 TTTDGTGW

-210 KDDEKISGATFAL
+210 NGEKIPGAEFAL
-223 QKKSDTTSSWINITQ
+223 QKRTATGWDDITK

-244 DNTGDALILTTD
+244 DNTGADLILKTD
-256 VNGLITIDGLS
+256 ASGLITIDGLS

-293 VNSDKTITYKESTDA
+293 VNANKKITYKGVESA
-308 NITIKITNERPD
+308 NTKIEVTNERPD
-320 LTKEVKKKNITPE
+320 LTKEVQKKNGGT
-333 EWGRTAD
+333 WGRDAEYT
-340 YSIGD
+340 IGD
-345 KIPYRITVDVPK
+345 EIPYKITVNVPN

-368 DTPTNLTDDVDSI
+368 DTPTNLTDDLASI
-381 EIKCNDAAVTADAY
+381 KITCNDVDVETTAY
-395 TKAAVGD
+395 TTSATTEG
-402 GFTITFKPAQ
+402 GFTIAFTPAN
-412 MAAYERQ
+412 MTNYAGKT
-419 QLVIT
+419 LVIT
-424 YNAKLKDTA
+424 YNATLKNTA
-433 YNTTAGNQNTAKLE
+433 FNTTAGNQNTAKLE
-447 YSKNITPNATTD
+447 YSKNITTDTTTD

-485 KIVKTGVDGTETKPL
+485 KIVKNGVDGTETKPL

-565 NDGYNLLKK
+565 NDKYNLLKK
-574 PIEVILNVQY
+574 PIEVTLNVQY
-584 TTTTKTE
+584 TIATKTE
-591 SAWVEDGNGQKQ
+591 STWVEDTNGQKQ
-603 EKSKIEKTTFTDSDS
+603 VKSEITGTTFTS
-618 TTEGIKVQKVINK
+618 TDDATAAEGIKVQEVINK

-663 TGKKKKA
+663 TSKKKKA

>member
-23 MTAFAADLTTGT
+23 MTAFAADPSA
-35 TEKMPTIDFDADK
+35 KMPTIDTNPDK

>member
-23 MTAFAADLTTGT
+23 MTAFAADPSA
-35 TEKMPTIDFDADK
+35 KMPTIDTDK

-68 GTEAHPGDFPTGAEP
+68 GTEADPGDFPTGAEP

-92 QVVDKGGMEAYYK
+92 QVEDKGGMEAYYK

-126 AYSGNATSEGL
+126 AYIGNATSEGL
-137 TDKNGTATFSG
+137 TDKSGTATFSN

-163 AVTTPMKPFLLSVPM
+163 AVTIPMKPFLLSVPM

-223 QKKSDTTSSWINITQ
+223 QKKSDADGKWINITKQ
-238 KSTAQG
+238 STAQG
-244 DNTGDALILTTD
+244 DDTGAALSLTT
-256 VNGLITIDGLS
+256 NNEGKITIEGLS
-267 KGEYRLIETSVGNGY
+267 KGEYRLIETFVGDGY

-288 AYEFT
+288 AYVFK
-293 VNSDKTITYKESTDA
+293 VNADSSITYGTETNA
-308 NITIKITNERPD
+308 NITINVTNERPD
-320 LTKEVKKKNITPE
+320 LTKKVQKKNGGT
-333 EWGRTAD
+333 WGMDAD

-345 KIPYRITVDVPK
+345 EIPYKITVDVPK

-368 DTPTNLTDDVDSI
+368 DTPTNLKDNLSSI
-381 EIKCNDAAVTADAY
+381 KITCDGTPVVVEAY
-395 TKAAVGD
+395 STEALGAD
-402 GFTITFKPAQ
+402 GFTIKFTPAQ
-412 MAAYERQ
+412 MEAYKGK

-424 YNAKLKDTA
+424 YNATLKDTA
-433 YNTTAGNQNTAKLE
+433 FNTTAGNRNTAKLE
-447 YSKNITPNATTD
+447 YSKNITPNTTDD

-485 KIVKTGVDGTETKPL
+485 KIEKTGEDGTTPL
-500 ANVEFDLYQEVP
+500 KDVKFDLYQEV
-512 DGTEGAITGTSVP
+512 DAETTGAITGASVP
-525 AGLDNTKSWKKI
+525 AGLDNAKFWKKI
-537 KTLKTGTDGTVTH
+537 DTLTTDASGIATH

-584 TTTTKTE
+584 TTITKTE
-591 SAWVEDGNGQKQ
+591 SAWVEDTNGQKQ
-603 EKSKIEKTTFTDSDS
+603 VKSEITETTFTSADS
-618 TTEGIKVQKVINK
+618 TTQQGIKVQKVINK

>member
-23 MTAFAADLTTGT
+23 MTAFAA
-35 TEKMPTIDFDADK
+35 EPSAKMPTIDTDPAK

-55 KYTSGNGMGSVGN
+55 KYTSGTGTGIVGT
-68 GTEAHPGDFPTGAEP
+68 GTTADADHFPDGAVP
-83 LKGAGFTLY
+83 LKDAGFTLY
-92 QVVDKGGMEAYYK
+92 KVVDKDGMESYYNTNPT
-105 ADPKDLPDVSE
+105 ALPDVST
-116 YVEPD
+116 YVESD
-121 GTIKK
+121 GTIKST
-126 AYSGNATSEGL
+126 YSGNATSEGF
-137 TDKNGTATFSG
+137 TDADGTATFSN

-163 AVTTPMKPFLLSVPM
+163 AVTTPMDPFLLSVPM
-178 TTTDGSDW
+178 TTTDGTGW

-210 KDDEKISGATFAL
+210 NGEKILGAEFAL
-223 QKKSDTTSSWINITQ
+223 QKRTATGWDDITK

-244 DNTGDALILTTD
+244 DNTGADLILKTD
-256 VNGLITIDGLS
+256 ASGLITIDGLS

-293 VNSDKTITYKESTDA
+293 VNANKKITYKGVESA
-308 NITIKITNERPD
+308 NTKIEVTNERPD
-320 LTKEVKKKNITPE
+320 LTKKVQKKNGGT
-333 EWGRTAD
+333 WGMDAD

-345 KIPYRITVDVPK
+345 EIPYKITVDVPK
-357 NITKL
+357 NITRL

-368 DTPTNLTDDVDSI
+368 DTPTNLTDDLDSI
-381 EIKCNDAAVTADAY
+381 EIKCNDVAVIADAY
-395 TKAAVGD
+395 TKVAGGD
-402 GFTITFKPAQ
+402 GFTIKFNPAQ
-412 MAAYERQ
+412 MAAYEGQ

-424 YNAKLKDTA
+424 YNATLKGTA
-433 YNTTAGNQNTAKLE
+433 VNTTVGNQNAAKLE
-447 YSKNITPNATTD
+447 YSKNITTDATD

-565 NDGYNLLKK
+565 NDKYNLLKK
-574 PIEVILNVQY
+574 PIEVTLNVQY
-584 TTTTKTE
+584 TIATKTE
-591 SAWVEDGNGQKQ
+591 STWVEDTNGQKQ
-603 EKSKIEKTTFTDSDS
+603 VKSEITGTTFTS
-618 TTEGIKVQKVINK
+618 TDDATAAEGIKVQEVINK